1 MARVLKLHPEV
12 QDLVAGKEVKEEV
25 IFVSPESL
33 EKRKAAFDKLIKEEI
48 PQNREDIK
56 IARSYGDLREN
67 FEYKSAKEYQRVLMK
82 RKADW
87 ERELRIA
94 NPMDFSDPDTS
105 VVNIGT
111 TVQLSSEEGEDP
123 LTYSIL
129 GAWDSDPDR
138 GIIAY
143 LSERGSILL
152 EKKVGESVALPDG
165 DGHNKSYKVESIE
178 AFAK

>member
-12 QDLVAGKEVKEEV
+12 QDLVAGREVEEEFL
-25 IFVSPESL
+25 IVSEESL
-33 EKRKAAFDKLIKEEI
+33 ETRKKAYDKLIKEEI

-67 FEYKSAKEYQRVLMK
+67 FEYKSSKEYQRILMK

-87 ERELRIA
+87 ERDLRLA
-94 NPMDFSDPDTS
+94 NPMDFTNPDTS
-105 VVNIGT
+105 AVAIGT
-111 TVQLSSEEGEDP
+111 TVELVPEEGGEP

-129 GAWDSDPDR
+129 GAWDGDPDK

-152 EKKVGESVALPDG
+152 EKKVGEEVALPDPQG
-165 DGHNKSYKVESIE
+165 GNEHYKVKSIKV
-178 AFAK
+178 FSK